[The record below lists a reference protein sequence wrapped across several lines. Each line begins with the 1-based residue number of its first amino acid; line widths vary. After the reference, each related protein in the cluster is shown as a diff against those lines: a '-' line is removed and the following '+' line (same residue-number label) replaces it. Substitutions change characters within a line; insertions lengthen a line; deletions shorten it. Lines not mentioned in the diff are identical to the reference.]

1 MRPAFPI
8 GTRFWNQGSSLES
21 CKDAGAARR
30 LLVACA
36 LLVACGLLVACALL
50 VASEMLH
57 RVALLA
63 SCALGLQR
71 GPRFAP
77 ARRRGGPRLGSA
89 AARDGAPCVVVVT
102 HAAGRMGTSLV
113 AQLHES
119 WELLDPPPWASAGDL
134 VVRAVVRD
142 DDEATRLKID
152 LGGLVL
158 RDNKAVPLLDTS
170 TWLDVRVVPDG
181 GENEGAAGHLPQ
193 TVQSRSRRGGSSG

>member
-1 MRPAFPI
+1 MVVGTGDARAGGAPPTTPRERGQGRRAAPPGRPAHERCSELNFAGQGSRCTVRPAFPI

-71 GPRFAP
+71 GPR
-77 ARRRGGPRLGSA
+77 
-89 AARDGAPCVVVVT
+89 
-102 HAAGRMGTSLV
+102 
-113 AQLHES
+113 
-119 WELLDPPPWASAGDL
+119 
-134 VVRAVVRD
+134 RA
-142 DDEATRLKID
+142 
-152 LGGLVL
+152 
-158 RDNKAVPLLDTS
+158 
-170 TWLDVRVVPDG
+170 
-181 GENEGAAGHLPQ
+181 
-193 TVQSRSRRGGSSG
+193 